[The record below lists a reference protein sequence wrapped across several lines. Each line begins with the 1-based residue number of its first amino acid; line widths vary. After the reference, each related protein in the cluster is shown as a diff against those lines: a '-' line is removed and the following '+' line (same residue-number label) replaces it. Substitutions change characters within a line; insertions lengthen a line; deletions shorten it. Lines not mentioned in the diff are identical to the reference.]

1 MRSQTLIIVA
11 LALTFGGIAAVGVL
25 LFSNN
30 HPSQGSGR
38 ATMVL
43 AAADVPRGETLT
55 AASLV
60 VKECAADAVLSGVIT
75 KIEDAL
81 DRSTLTPLYKGEPIL
96 EAKLAAKGAGRGLAS
111 LIKKGMRAVT
121 IPTPTVGAG
130 VAGFIVPGS
139 RVDIHWISNEPRS
152 RDDHSAGHNAP
163 PLLEN
168 VEVLAVDDKIDVPA
182 ANRTEGAQ
190 MKSVTVQ
197 VDPVE
202 AGKLTPALSKG
213 TIHLSLRNPGDEGRA
228 PPRPPEVV
236 PAPQEADHSL
246 ATLIKEGM
254 RAISIPT
261 PNVASHVTGFIV
273 PGDRVD
279 VHWTPSRASDESRL
293 PVSVMPLLEDVEI
306 LAVQEN
312 REANREAKADVQLG
326 LGKIETV
333 TIQVTPEEAGKL
345 GPAMSNGTIYLSLR
359 KLGDEGRVPSP
370 VIAAVP
376 EPPPRPRVIRV
387 FKGARVTSHQL
398 DRSAKLFSNAK

>member
-1 MRSQTLIIVA
+1 MRPQTLIIVA

-30 HPSQGSGR
+30 HSSQGAER

-55 AASLV
+55 ASSLV
-60 VKECAADAVLSGVIT
+60 VKEFPAGSVLTGVIT
-75 KIEDAL
+75 RIEDAV
-81 DRSTLTPLYKGEPIL
+81 DRSTRTPLYKGEPLL
-96 EAKLAAKGAGRGLAS
+96 ESKLAEKGAGRGLAA

-121 IPTPTVGAG
+121 IPTPNVGAG

-139 RVDIHWISNEPRS
+139 RVDVHWISNEPRA

-197 VDPVE
+197 VQPAE
-202 AGKLTPALSKG
+202 ADTLTPALSKG

-228 PPRPPEVV
+228 PPRPPEVI
-236 PAPQEADHSL
+236 PEPQEDESGL
-246 ATLIKEGM
+246 ATRVREGM

-261 PNVASHVTGFIV
+261 PNVASHVTGFIL
-273 PGDRVD
+273 PGNRVD
-279 VHWTPSRASDESRL
+279 VHWSPQKTAGENRL
-293 PVSVMPLLEDVEI
+293 PASEIPLLENVEI
-306 LAVQEN
+306 LAVHKN
-312 REANREAKADVQLG
+312 LDAKAEDPMS

-333 TIQVTPEEAGKL
+333 TMHVTPEEAGKL
-345 GPAMSNGTIYLSLR
+345 SLAINSGTIHLSLR
-359 KLGDEGRVPSP
+359 KLGDEGRAPPP
-370 VIAAVP
+370 VIAATP
-376 EPPPRPRVIRV
+376 EPPPQPRAIRIYRGTRASLHI
-387 FKGARVTSHQL
+387 FDG
-398 DRSAKLFSNAK
+398 SAK